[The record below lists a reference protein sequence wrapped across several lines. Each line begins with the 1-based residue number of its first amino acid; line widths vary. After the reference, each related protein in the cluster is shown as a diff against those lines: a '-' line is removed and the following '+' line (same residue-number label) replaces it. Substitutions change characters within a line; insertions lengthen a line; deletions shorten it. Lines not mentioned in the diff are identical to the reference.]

1 MLNPINEDSDLR
13 SFFNYLFVEK
23 GLSKN
28 TVEAYRNDLNEYLK
42 WINLQQISDYK
53 LITEP
58 QINDFIASLFK
69 KNLKST
75 SVNRKISS
83 LKAFYLFLV
92 RKKKIQTTPLSEI
105 ITPKKE
111 QHLPVSMLTL
121 IQI

>member
-1 MLNPINEDSDLR
+1 MLNPANEDSDLR

-69 KNLKST
+69 KNLKKEIILSD
-75 SVNRKISS
+75 NIKED
-83 LKAFYLFLV
+83 LNNAKKDYLL
-92 RKKKIQTTPLSEI
+92 KKKGF
-105 ITPKKE
+105 
-111 QHLPVSMLTL
+111 PVYNPNE
-121 IQI
+121 

>member
-1 MLNPINEDSDLR
+1 MLNPTNEDSDLR

-42 WINLQQISDYK
+42 WTNLQQISDYK

-69 KNLKST
+69 KNLKLRIKVAILIMT
-75 SVNRKISS
+75 LLLLQIKN
-83 LKAFYLFLV
+83 LKNLL
-92 RKKKIQTTPLSEI
+92 E
-105 ITPKKE
+105 PK
-111 QHLPVSMLTL
+111 
-121 IQI
+121 